1 MSLPCAGS
9 HDGCR
14 AWGWRLVARA
24 RAAHFFE
31 RVVDETSLR
40 VYASSSSLC
49 GKVQIGN
56 AGEHW
61 RGHPHAGVVA
71 LCDKCCARL
80 VEHDRE
86 GTNGA
91 WSNL

>member
-1 MSLPCAGS
+1 
-9 HDGCR
+9 
-14 AWGWRLVARA
+14 
-24 RAAHFFE
+24 
-31 RVVDETSLR
+31 
-40 VYASSSSLC
+40 
-49 GKVQIGN
+49 VQIGN